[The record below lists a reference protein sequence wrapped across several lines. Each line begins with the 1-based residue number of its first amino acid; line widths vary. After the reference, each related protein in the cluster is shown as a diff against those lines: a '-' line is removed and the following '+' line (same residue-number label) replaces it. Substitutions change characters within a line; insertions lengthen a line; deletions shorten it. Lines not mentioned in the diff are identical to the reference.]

1 MKSLLRDNFCS
12 SPWFHIRIDPAG
24 NYLPCRWGDQWEA
37 LANPTQC
44 NINNTILS
52 EYMNSD
58 QMSQLRLQLLNGE
71 VPKIC
76 KSCKYEEQH
85 NKVNGRQRQ
94 LLKSA
99 INLNT
104 FEKSICA
111 SPHYTLFEHSLNN
124 QGHTD
129 YLPTDLQID
138 LGTTCNGA
146 CIMCSP
152 KYSSKL
158 AADYVKLNQIDP
170 RLFVEVPSVKNW
182 TDDPVLI
189 ERFIND
195 ISEIKNLKYI
205 HFIGGE
211 TLYLKSFY
219 TICNKLIELDL
230 AKNISMGTTTN
241 CSIYSDELEYI
252 IKKFNHVHIGL
263 SVECIHKLNDYVR
276 WPAEIDTVVSN
287 LEKFIALREQTG
299 IHLSLRITPN
309 VFTVFHL
316 DTIFEFMIKHQIT
329 AESCDIL
336 REPTCLKIELLPKE
350 LAEIILTKIN
360 TIISKYQLI
369 KSDQVIINRRS
380 DSLVSPVISDV
391 IFEYQRLL
399 ETYQAPTNVEE
410 ERHNLVK
417 FVKAFE
423 SLRNNTILSYLPE
436 YEEFLRSYGY

>member
-1 MKSLLRDNFCS
+1 
-12 SPWFHIRIDPAG
+12 
-24 NYLPCRWGDQWEA
+24 
-37 LANPTQC
+37 
-44 NINNTILS
+44 
-52 EYMNSD
+52 
-58 QMSQLRLQLLNGE
+58 
-71 VPKIC
+71 
-76 KSCKYEEQH
+76 
-85 NKVNGRQRQ
+85 
-94 LLKSA
+94 
-99 INLNT
+99 
-104 FEKSICA
+104 
-111 SPHYTLFEHSLNN
+111 
-124 QGHTD
+124 
-129 YLPTDLQID
+129 
-138 LGTTCNGA
+138 
-146 CIMCSP
+146 MCSP

-158 AADYVKLNQIDP
+158 AADYIKLNQIDP
-170 RLFVEVPSVKNW
+170 RLFAEFPIARNW
-182 TDDPVLI
+182 SDDPKLI
-189 ERFIND
+189 ERFVND
-195 ISEIKNLKYI
+195 ISEIKDLKYI

-230 AKNISMGTTTN
+230 AKNISIGTTTN
-241 CSIYSDELEYI
+241 CSIYSSELEYI
-252 IKKFNHVHIGL
+252 IKNFKHVHLGL
-263 SVECIHKLNDYVR
+263 SVESIHSINDYVR
-276 WPAEIDTVVSN
+276 WPAEIDAVVSN

-309 VFTVFHL
+309 VVTVFHL

-336 REPTCLKIELLPKE
+336 REPTCLKIELLPKG
-350 LAEIILTKIN
+350 LAEIILSKIN

-380 DSLVSPVISDV
+380 NNLISPVISDV
-391 IFEYQRLL
+391 IFEYKRLL